1 MSEEERLLRE
11 ILALQREM
19 REVLRQMR
27 TELFRH
33 GEGSGAAGA
42 ARRTEPG
49 KARGDDLSGLVEMIT
64 ERNRRADGSV
74 PAAKGRKGSG
84 R

>member
-19 REVLRQMR
+19 REELRRMR
-27 TELFRH
+27 VELARLEDGH
-33 GEGSGAAGA
+33 GTAGA
-42 ARRTEPG
+42 ARRTEPE
-49 KARGDDLSGLVEMIT
+49 KSRDDLSGLVEMIT
-64 ERNRRADGSV
+64 ERNRRAGSPA
-74 PAAKGRKGSG
+74 PAAKKRKGSD

>member
-19 REVLRQMR
+19 REELRRMR
-27 TELFRH
+27 AEIARLE
-33 GEGSGAAGA
+33 EGRGAAGT

>member
-19 REVLRQMR
+19 REELRQMR
-27 TELFRH
+27 TEFSRR
-33 GEGSGAAGA
+33 GEDCAARGS
-42 ARRTEPG
+42 ARRTEPE
-49 KARGDDLSGLVEMIT
+49 KPRDDLAGLVEMIT
-64 ERNRRADGSV
+64 ERNRRADGSA
-74 PAAKGRKGSG
+74 PAARKRKGSE

>member
-19 REVLRQMR
+19 REELRRMR
-27 TELFRH
+27 AEIARLE
-33 GEGSGAAGA
+33 EGCGAAGA
-42 ARRTEPG
+42 ARRTESG
-49 KARGDDLSGLVEMIT
+49 KARGDDLSGRVELIT
-64 ERNRRADGSV
+64 ERNRRADGSA